1 MNIGKLKLG
10 NTPRIAAVILDG
22 EDKKAIAAA
31 KRDGADLLELRIDCF
46 KRQDTDYIRK
56 IIKDVRTEKLPVIAT
71 IRSEAES
78 GRRNLKNAE
87 RLRIFKAIMP
97 LVDAVDIELSSKRIL
112 KDVIKEAHRFKK
124 RAIVSYH
131 DFRNTPAEGQLSA
144 IIKNSRNA
152 GGDIV
157 KIATFAKDKRDIIRL
172 ATLTASHGNIIII
185 AMGRLGIVS
194 RLFFPMLGSLLTY
207 CSVTKSSA
215 PGQIRLKTTAKLL
228 KEFRER

>member
-97 LVDAVDIELSSKRIL
+97 LVDAVDIELSSKKIL

-131 DFRNTPAEGQLSA
+131 DFRNTPAEGQLNA

>member
-10 NTPRIAAVILDG
+10 NIPRIAAVILDG
-22 EDKKAIAAA
+22 KDKKSISKA

-56 IIKDVRTEKLPVIAT
+56 IIKDVRAEKLPVIAT
-71 IRSEAES
+71 IRSKAEG
-78 GRRNLKNAE
+78 GRCNLKDAE

-97 LVDAVDIELSSKRIL
+97 LVDAIDIELSSKRIL

-124 RAIVSYH
+124 RVIVSYH

-144 IIKNSRNA
+144 IIKNRRDA

-157 KIATFAKDKRDIIRL
+157 KIASFAKDKKDITRL
-172 ATLTASHGNIIII
+172 ASLTASHNDIITI

-215 PGQIRLKTTAKLL
+215 PGQMPLKTTAKLL
-228 KEFRER
+228 KEIRK

>member
-78 GRRNLKNAE
+78 GRRNLKDAE

-97 LVDAVDIELSSKRIL
+97 LVDAVDIELSSKKIL

-131 DFRNTPAEGQLSA
+131 DFRNTPAEGQLNA

-172 ATLTASHGNIIII
+172 ATLTASDGNIIII

>member
-10 NTPRIAAVILDG
+10 DTPRIAAVILDG

-56 IIKDVRTEKLPVIAT
+56 IIKDVRAEKLPVIAT

-78 GRRNLKNAE
+78 GRRNLKDAE

-97 LVDAVDIELSSKRIL
+97 LVDAVDIELSSKKIL

-131 DFRNTPAEGQLSA
+131 DFRNTPAEGQLNA

>member
-56 IIKDVRTEKLPVIAT
+56 IIKDVRAEKLPVIAT
-71 IRSEAES
+71 IRSKAEG
-78 GRRNLKNAE
+78 GRRNMKDAE

-97 LVDAVDIELSSKRIL
+97 LVDAVDIELSSKKIL
-112 KDVIKEAHRFKK
+112 NGVIKEAHRFKK
-124 RAIVSYH
+124 RVIVSYH
-131 DFRNTPAEGQLSA
+131 DFRNTPAEGQLNA
-144 IIKNSRNA
+144 IIKNSRKA

-157 KIATFAKDKRDIIRL
+157 KIAAFAKDKRDIIRL
-172 ATLTASHGNIIII
+172 ASLNISQNDIITI
-185 AMGRLGIVS
+185 AMGRLGVVS

-215 PGQIRLKTTAKLL
+215 PGQMPLKTAAKLL
-228 KEFRER
+228 KEIRK

>member
-1 MNIGKLKLG
+1 MNIGKLRLG
-10 NTPRIAAVILDG
+10 STPRIVAVIVDG
-22 EDKKAIAAA
+22 ENTKAIAAA
-31 KRDGADLLELRIDCF
+31 KKNGADLLELRIDCL
-46 KRQDTDYIRK
+46 KRQ
-56 IIKDVRTEKLPVIAT
+56 VIAT
-71 IRSEAES
+71 IRSKAE
-78 GRRNLKNAE
+78 GGKYNLKDAE

-124 RAIVSYH
+124 RVIVSYH

-144 IIKNSRNA
+144 IIKNSRDA

-157 KIATFAKDKRDIIRL
+157 KIAAFAKDKRDIIRL
-172 ATLTASHGNIIII
+172 ASLNISHNDIITI
-185 AMGRLGIVS
+185 AMGRLGVVS

-215 PGQIRLKTTAKLL
+215 PGQMPLKTAAKLL
-228 KEFRER
+228 KEIRK

>member
-10 NTPRIAAVILDG
+10 NTPRIAAVIVDG
-22 EDKKAIAAA
+22 EDKKALAAA

-78 GRRNLKNAE
+78 GRRNLKDAE

-97 LVDAVDIELSSKRIL
+97 LVDAVDIELSSKKIL

-131 DFRNTPAEGQLSA
+131 DFRNTPAEGQLNA

>member
-78 GRRNLKNAE
+78 GRRNLKDAE

-97 LVDAVDIELSSKRIL
+97 LVDAVDIELSSKKIL

-131 DFRNTPAEGQLSA
+131 DFRNTPAEGQLNA

>member
-131 DFRNTPAEGQLSA
+131 DFRNTPAEGQLNA

>member
-97 LVDAVDIELSSKRIL
+97 LVDAVDIELSSKKIL

-131 DFRNTPAEGQLSA
+131 DFRNTPAEGQLNA

-172 ATLTASHGNIIII
+172 ATLTASDGNIIII

>member
-1 MNIGKLKLG
+1 MNIGKLRLG
-10 NTPRIAAVILDG
+10 STPRIAAVILDG
-22 EDKKAIAAA
+22 KDKKSISKA

-56 IIKDVRTEKLPVIAT
+56 IIKDVRAEKLPVIAT
-71 IRSEAES
+71 IRSKAEG
-78 GRRNLKNAE
+78 GRCNLKDAE

-97 LVDAVDIELSSKRIL
+97 LVDAVDIELSSKKIL
-112 KDVIKEAHRFKK
+112 NGVIKEAHRFKK
-124 RAIVSYH
+124 RVIVSYH

-144 IIKNSRNA
+144 IIKNSRDA

-157 KIATFAKDKRDIIRL
+157 KIAAFAKDKRDIIRL
-172 ATLTASHGNIIII
+172 ASLNISHNDIITI
-185 AMGRLGIVS
+185 AMGRLGVVS

-215 PGQIRLKTTAKLL
+215 PGQMPLKTAAKLL
-228 KEFRER
+228 KEIRK

>member
-56 IIKDVRTEKLPVIAT
+56 IIKDVRAEKLPVIAT

-78 GRRNLKNAE
+78 GRRNLKDAE

-97 LVDAVDIELSSKRIL
+97 LVDAVDIELSSKKIL

-131 DFRNTPAEGQLSA
+131 DFRNTPAEGQLNA

-172 ATLTASHGNIIII
+172 ATLTASDGNIIII